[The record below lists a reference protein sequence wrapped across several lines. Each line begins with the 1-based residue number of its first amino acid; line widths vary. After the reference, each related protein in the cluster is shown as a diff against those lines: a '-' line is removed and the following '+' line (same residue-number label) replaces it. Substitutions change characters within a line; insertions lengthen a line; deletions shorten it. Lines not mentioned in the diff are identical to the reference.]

1 MRGALL
7 MPQACRHLRILFAAE
22 ILDTIEDIH
31 TLEESWENRFK
42 QAEITNYVYL
52 ENESLLKHEEAGLKA
67 IHQKL
72 ASFKPE
78 NISSVD
84 EMSRALKEFIRAI
97 VNEQDLPL
105 GLIPLLE
112 RKIDKLKGYCEADEA
127 LS

>member
-1 MRGALL
+1 
-7 MPQACRHLRILFAAE
+7 MPPACRHLHILFAAE
-22 ILDTIEDIH
+22 ILDIIEDIH

-42 QAEITNYVYL
+42 QAEITNYVYM

-78 NISSVD
+78 NITTVD
-84 EMSRALKEFIRAI
+84 DMSRALKEFVRAI
-97 VNEQDLPL
+97 VNEQDLPF

-127 LS
+127 